1 MTSPES
7 RPLANEIRSRIR
19 SEALRRMQLLSDTD
33 LAQTLDLLPLGVE
46 ILRQRERWSLEEA
59 IRVAEQLGIKV
70 RVEIVSD
77 DGNG

>member
-1 MTSPES
+1 
-7 RPLANEIRSRIR
+7 
-19 SEALRRMQLLSDTD
+19 MQLLSDTD